1 MIFEFSKK
9 VDFFAI
15 FGHLGVF
22 PPPFKRVA
30 VLNGALRKTSTAPS
44 PFLGPNLLPEKK
56 LGSIGDIDSDL
67 GHLNPPRTGSTLWVP
82 GGAIRGHRR

>member
-15 FGHLGVF
+15 FGHLGVV

-30 VLNGALRKTSTAPS
+30 VLNGALGKTSMAPS
-44 PFLGPNLLPEKK
+44 PFLGPNHLPEKK
-56 LGSIGDIDSDL
+56 LGSIGDVDPDL
-67 GHLNPPRTGSTLWVP
+67 GHLNTTFHVFPRHLYG
-82 GGAIRGHRR
+82 

>member
-15 FGHLGVF
+15 FGHLGVV

-30 VLNGALRKTSTAPS
+30 VLNGALGKTSMTPS
-44 PFLGPNLLPEKK
+44 PFLGPNPLPEKK
-56 LGSIGDIDSDL
+56 LGSIGDIDPDL
-67 GHLNPPRTGSTLWVP
+67 GHLSVISTVS
-82 GGAIRGHRR
+82 